1 MEIKLKTPEDKAI
14 FQRMLF
20 EILLALAKGIHDEE
34 KDETYFRS
42 VSNTE
47 ELYYSAN
54 NH

>member
-20 EILLALAKGIHDEE
+20 EILLALAKGHDEE
-34 KDETYFRS
+34 KDETYFRA